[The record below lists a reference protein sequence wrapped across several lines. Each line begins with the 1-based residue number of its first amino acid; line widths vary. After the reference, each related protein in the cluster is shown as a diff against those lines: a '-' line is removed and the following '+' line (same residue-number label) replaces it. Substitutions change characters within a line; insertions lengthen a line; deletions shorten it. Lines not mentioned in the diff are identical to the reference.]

1 HRDSGCCMGPP
12 GIRRRHRRC
21 FRTDPG
27 RCRAQRHGCTGGTK
41 NVVATRRVADVRKR
55 QTGPHH
61 SDKMVNKG
69 IALAS
74 FSQWVAAARLRTL
87 PMAIA
92 PVVVGSA
99 AAAEL
104 GSFHLGKALLALVVA
119 LALQVGVN
127 YSNDYSDGIRGTD
140 DVRVGPFRITGSGAA
155 QPRTVRNMA
164 FTFYGV
170 AAVAGLVLSLWA
182 NMWWLLL
189 VGVAAIL
196 AAWFY
201 TGGKK
206 PYGYLGLGE
215 VFVFV
220 FFGLVAVLGTTY
232 TQAGQVSGL
241 AWAGAVGTGLVSTA
255 LLMANNV
262 RDIPTDRESG
272 KMTLASRVGDTKA
285 RWSYPIMLA
294 VAVAA
299 PLLYVPEHQGLW
311 LMLLMLV
318 VSIRPSMIMLEAK
331 ERGELIPVLKMTGLF
346 GILYAILFTLGVL
359 L

>member
-1 HRDSGCCMGPP
+1 M
-12 GIRRRHRRC
+12 
-21 FRTDPG
+21 
-27 RCRAQRHGCTGGTK
+27 
-41 NVVATRRVADVRKR
+41 
-55 QTGPHH
+55 
-61 SDKMVNKG
+61 
-69 IALAS
+69 AS

-104 GSFHLGKALLALVVA
+104 DSFHAGKALLALIVA
-119 LALQVGVN
+119 LALQIGVN

-140 DVRVGPFRITGSGAA
+140 DQRVGPFRLTGSGAA
-155 QPRTVRNMA
+155 APVTVRNMA
-164 FTFYGV
+164 FAFYGL
-170 AAVAGLVLSLWA
+170 AAVAGLALTVWSQA
-182 NMWWLLL
+182 WWLMII
-189 VGVAAIL
+189 GVASIV

-232 TQAGQVSGL
+232 TQAGQISGL
-241 AWAGAVGTGLVSTA
+241 AVTGAVGTGLVSTA

-262 RDIPTDRESG
+262 RDIPTDTEAG
-272 KMTLASRVGDTKA
+272 KKTLAVRLGDTKA

-294 VAVAA
+294 LAIGV
-299 PLLYVPEHQGLW
+299 PLLYAQEHPWLW
-311 LMLLMLV
+311 LMLILLV
-318 VSIRPSMIMLEAK
+318 ASLRPSLIMLEAE

-346 GILYAILFTLGVL
+346 GILYALVFTLGVVL
-359 L
+359 

>member
-1 HRDSGCCMGPP
+1 M
-12 GIRRRHRRC
+12 
-21 FRTDPG
+21 
-27 RCRAQRHGCTGGTK
+27 
-41 NVVATRRVADVRKR
+41 
-55 QTGPHH
+55 
-61 SDKMVNKG
+61 
-69 IALAS
+69 AS

-92 PVVVGSA
+92 PVIVGSA
-99 AAAEL
+99 AAADLE
-104 GSFHLGKALLALVVA
+104 SFHLGKAFLALIVA
-119 LALQVGVN
+119 LALQIGVN

-140 DVRVGPFRITGSGAA
+140 DDRVGPFRVTGSGASTPA
-155 QPRTVRNMA
+155 TVRNMA

-170 AAVAGLVLSLWA
+170 AAVAGLGLVVWSQL
-182 NMWWLLL
+182 WWLII
-189 VGVAAIL
+189 VGVAAII

-206 PYGYLGLGE
+206 PYGYSGLGE

-232 TQAGQVSGL
+232 TQAGEISGA

-262 RDIPTDRESG
+262 RDIPTDIDAG
-272 KMTLASRVGDTKA
+272 KLTLAVRLGDTAA
-285 RWSYPIMLA
+285 RWSYPIMLS

-299 PLLYVPEHQGLW
+299 PLIFVPQYPW
-311 LMLLMLV
+311 MWVMLLLLV

-346 GILYAILFTLGVL
+346 GVLYAVLFTLGL
-359 L
+359 LL

>member
-1 HRDSGCCMGPP
+1 
-12 GIRRRHRRC
+12 
-21 FRTDPG
+21 
-27 RCRAQRHGCTGGTK
+27 
-41 NVVATRRVADVRKR
+41 
-55 QTGPHH
+55 
-61 SDKMVNKG
+61 
-69 IALAS
+69 
-74 FSQWVAAARLRTL
+74 
-87 PMAIA
+87 MAIA

-104 GSFHLGKALLALVVA
+104 DGFHLGKAMLALLVA
-119 LALQVGVN
+119 LTLQIGVN

-140 DVRVGPFRITGSGAA
+140 DDRVGPFRITGSAA
-155 QPRTVRNMA
+155 SKPKTVRNMA
-164 FTFYGV
+164 FTFFGI
-170 AAVAGLVLSLWA
+170 AALVGLALVVWSQH
-182 NMWWLLL
+182 WWLLV
-189 VGVAAIL
+189 VGIAAII

-206 PYGYLGLGE
+206 PYGYMGLGE

-220 FFGLVAVLGTTY
+220 FFGLVAVLGTTF
-232 TQAGQVSGL
+232 TQADEVSGL
-241 AWAGAVGTGLVSTA
+241 AWAGAVGTGLVSTS

-272 KMTLASRVGDTKA
+272 KMTLAVRLGDTAA

-299 PLLYVPEHQGLW
+299 PLLFVPEHQGLW

-318 VSIRPSMIMLEAK
+318 VSIRPSMIMLETK

>member
-1 HRDSGCCMGPP
+1 M
-12 GIRRRHRRC
+12 
-21 FRTDPG
+21 
-27 RCRAQRHGCTGGTK
+27 
-41 NVVATRRVADVRKR
+41 
-55 QTGPHH
+55 
-61 SDKMVNKG
+61 
-69 IALAS
+69 AS

-104 GSFHLGKALLALVVA
+104 DSFHLGKALLALIVA
-119 LALQVGVN
+119 LALQIGVN

-140 DVRVGPFRITGSGAA
+140 DERVGPFRMTGSGASA
-155 QPRTVRNMA
+155 PKTVRNMA

-170 AAVAGLVLSLWA
+170 AALAGLALIIWSQT
-182 NMWWLLL
+182 WWFII
-189 VGVAAIL
+189 VGVAAII

-262 RDIPTDRESG
+262 RDIPTDIEAG
-272 KMTLASRVGDTKA
+272 KMTLAVRLGDTKA

-294 VAVAA
+294 IAVGA
-299 PLLYVPEHQGLW
+299 PLLFVPQYPW
-311 LMLLMLV
+311 MWIMLLLLV
-318 VSIRPSMIMLEAK
+318 VSVRPSLIMLEAE

-346 GILYAILFTLGVL
+346 GILYAVLFTLGIAL
-359 L
+359 